1 MGCEQQSDEKSLLTI
16 QFGDWPP
23 SVHENFDQLK
33 RIAYSRKV
41 KPENITLDTEH
52 KSAKIMGT
60 DGVYDVTLDNCTCYD
75 FQARQLPCK
84 HMYRLAFELG
94 ALSDVPKINQKAVKA
109 FKNSIPEEIERFK
122 RLYLCGAISL
132 EKLIKIVNAL
142 NSK

>member
-1 MGCEQQSDEKSLLTI
+1 MESEQKLDEKLLLTI
-16 QFGDWPP
+16 KFGDWPP
-23 SVHENFDQLK
+23 SIHGDFDQLK
-33 RIAYSRKV
+33 RIAYSRRI
-41 KPENITLDTEH
+41 KPENVALDVEH
-52 KSAKIMGT
+52 KSAKITGT

-94 ALSDVPKINQKAVKA
+94 TLSNMPKVNRKAVKA
-109 FKNSIPEEIERFK
+109 FKNSIPDEIERFK